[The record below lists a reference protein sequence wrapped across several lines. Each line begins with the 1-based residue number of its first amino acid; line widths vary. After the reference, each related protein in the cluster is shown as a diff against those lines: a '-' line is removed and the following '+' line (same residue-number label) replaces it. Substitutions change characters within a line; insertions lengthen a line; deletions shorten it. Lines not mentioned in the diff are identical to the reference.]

1 MQNAH
6 ENQFDLVIIGAGPA
20 GLAAAVY
27 ASREGMKT
35 VVLDKGVAGGLAAI
49 TDNIDNYP
57 GFNRGVGGLELA
69 DRLLAHATRFGA
81 EVRTGVEVTG
91 LNRDGEKVVVH
102 TAGDPLYSDAALVA
116 TGSTY
121 KFLGI
126 PGEKEM
132 IGRGVHFCATCDA
145 PLYRGKDIIVV
156 GGGNSA
162 IQESLFIA
170 KFADHVTLIVR
181 GPELGGTQI
190 LQEQL
195 KALPNVS
202 FRFDTVVKAIRNDG
216 TKVTGVEAKHKP
228 SDDTLHIRTDGI
240 FVFIGLT
247 ANTRPF
253 ANSLDLDMRNF
264 ITTHPDFSTSLEGV
278 YAAGDVRSGSTWQI
292 ASAIGEGVAATLEIR
307 KHLDKLKHARA
318 KAKREA
324 PHQVTSHREP
334 RHETQ
339 TAKA

>member
-6 ENQFDLVIIGAGPA
+6 ENQFDLIIVGAGPA

-35 VVLDKGVAGGLAAI
+35 IVLDKGVAGGLAAI

-57 GFNRGVGGLELA
+57 GFNKGVGGLELA

-91 LNRDGEKVVVH
+91 LKRDGEQVVVQ
-102 TAGDPLYSDAALVA
+102 TNSGPLYTDAALVA

-126 PGEKEM
+126 PGEHEM

-190 LQEQL
+190 LREQL
-195 KALPNVS
+195 EALPNVS
-202 FRFDTVVKAIRNDG
+202 FQFDTVVKAIRNDG
-216 TKVTGVEAKHKP
+216 NKVTGIEAKHKP
-228 SDDTLHIRTDGI
+228 SDETLHIRTDAI

-247 ANTRPF
+247 ANTKPF

-264 ITTHPDFSTSLEGV
+264 ITTRPDFSTSLEGV

-307 KHLDKLKHARA
+307 KHLDKLKHARNRSKHETSHQKSPHHETKHEKQPA
-318 KAKREA
+318 KA
-324 PHQVTSHREP
+324 
-334 RHETQ
+334 
-339 TAKA
+339 